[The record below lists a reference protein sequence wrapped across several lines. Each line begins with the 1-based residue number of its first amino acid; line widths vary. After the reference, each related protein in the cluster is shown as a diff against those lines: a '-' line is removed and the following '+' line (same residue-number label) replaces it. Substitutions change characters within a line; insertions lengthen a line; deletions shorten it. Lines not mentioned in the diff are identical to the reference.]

1 MPDPRLDGEPEW
13 LPLTGNTGPVS
24 LPVAFG

>member
-1 MPDPRLDGEPEW
+1 MPSPRLDGEARW
-13 LPLTGNTGPVS
+13 LPLTGNTGPLA